1 MSDSKV
7 ETVTCDVLVA
17 GSGAAGFATALTAS
31 LEGLDVLMVEKEP
44 LFGGTT
50 AYSAGVIWVPI
61 NNHQKAAGVSDS
73 REAALTYLT
82 AHVGNRLDRAKAEAF
97 IDTAPTMLDTF
108 EREGFVEY
116 ELAATWADYH
126 PDEPGGS
133 QGGRS
138 LVPTEYDG
146 RKLGPW
152 FEKLRPALT
161 TMMPLGGMMV
171 GRNDLPHVFR
181 MTQSAQSAWH
191 IARMVARHARDRL
204 GHSRG
209 TRLVN
214 GNGLIARLAVHA
226 FARGVPLWL
235 NAPIVEIESD
245 GSRITGAVVQRE
257 DKPVR
262 IAARRGVVLAC
273 GGFPADADL
282 KRKVYGHLAAG
293 KNHQLLPPSGN
304 TGDGVRL
311 AQTAG
316 GVFHGDVHEPAA
328 WAPVSLVPQRD
339 GSTVPFPHFF
349 DRGKP
354 GYISVDK
361 RGKRF
366 VNEAQSYHVYVPA
379 MVEACR
385 NDPVVEAWVVC
396 DHRAIRAFG
405 LGALGPRPMRIA
417 PFVRSGYVKMGQT
430 PAALAQACGVDPNG
444 LTRTV
449 ADFNAQAANGEDP
462 AFHRGGDAYQRFNG
476 APGHKPNPCIAPL
489 LTPPFY
495 AVRVVPGELGT
506 FAGIATNANAQ
517 VIDKDGQPVPGLY
530 AAGND
535 AASVMGG
542 TYPGAGITIGPAM
555 AFGFIAARHIAA
567 SA

>member
-1 MSDSKV
+1 MTGREG

-17 GSGAAGFATALTAS
+17 GSGAAGFATALAAS
-31 LEGLDVLMVEKEP
+31 LRGLDVLMVEKEP

-50 AYSAGVIWVPI
+50 AYSAGVIWIPI
-61 NNHQKAAGVSDS
+61 NGHQKAARVSDS
-73 REAALTYLT
+73 RENALQYLS

-97 IDTAPTMLDTF
+97 VDTAPVMLDTF

-146 RKLGPW
+146 RKLGAW
-152 FEKLRPALT
+152 FEKLRPALK

-171 GRNDLPHVFR
+171 GRNDLPHVFK

-191 IARMVARHARDRL
+191 IARMVTRHARDRL

-226 FARGVPLWL
+226 FARGIPLWL
-235 NAPIVEIESD
+235 SSPVVSLQQKNGRV
-245 GSRITGAVVQRE
+245 TGATVNRE
-257 DKPVR
+257 GKPVR
-262 IAARRGVVLAC
+262 VAARRGVVLAC
-273 GGFPADADL
+273 GGFPGDGEL
-282 KRKVYGHLAAG
+282 KRKVYGHLASG
-293 KNHQLLPPSGN
+293 KNHQLLPPASN
-304 TGDGVRL
+304 SGDGLRL
-311 AQTAG
+311 AQSAG
-316 GVFHGDVHEPAA
+316 GTFHGDVHEPAA
-328 WAPVSLVPQRD
+328 WAPVSLVPQKD
-339 GSTVPFPHFF
+339 GTTVPFPHFF

-354 GYISVDK
+354 GYISVDR
-361 RGKRF
+361 RGRRF

-385 NDPVVEAWVVC
+385 NDPAVEAWVVC
-396 DHRAIRAFG
+396 DHRAIRSFG
-405 LGALGPRPMRIA
+405 LGALGPKPMRIA
-417 PFVRSGYVKMGQT
+417 PFLRSGYVKIGQT
-430 PAALAQACGVDPNG
+430 AEGLAEACGIDPVG
-444 LTRTV
+444 L
-449 ADFNAQAANGEDP
+449 ADTLANFNAPAIDGEDP
-462 AFHRGGDAYQRFNG
+462 EFNRGSDAYQRFNG
-476 APGHKPNPCIAPL
+476 APGHKPNPCVAPL
-489 LTPPFY
+489 ATPPFY

-517 VIDKDGQPVPGLY
+517 VIDKDGQPIPGLY

-555 AFGFIAARHIAA
+555 TFGFIAAGSLATA
-567 SA
+567 P